1 MFSLFENWA
10 RNGRDGAAKRIWLL
24 AHREMTELVTLA
36 LSIAVPLGI
45 AGIPANA
52 VTAASVASGD
62 GVMRFKQAFS
72 CDADIGD

>member
-1 MFSLFENWA
+1 
-10 RNGRDGAAKRIWLL
+10 
-24 AHREMTELVTLA
+24 MTELVTLA

>member
-1 MFSLFENWA
+1 
-10 RNGRDGAAKRIWLL
+10 
-24 AHREMTELVTLA
+24 MTELVMLA
-36 LSIAVPLGI
+36 ASCS

-52 VTAASVASGD
+52 LIAASVAYGD

>member
-1 MFSLFENWA
+1 LGPERARCGGETGLDSRSSENDRW
-10 RNGRDGAAKRIWLL
+10 RPRS
-24 AHREMTELVTLA
+24 A
-36 LSIAVPLGI
+36 LSI

-52 VTAASVASGD
+52 LIEASVAFGD

>member
-1 MFSLFENWA
+1 
-10 RNGRDGAAKRIWLL
+10 
-24 AHREMTELVTLA
+24 MTELVTLA
-36 LSIAVPLGI
+36 PTIAATLGS